1 MVIYYYTFSIY
12 LSYLFK
18 LICNFPV
25 LPFLMIISVL
35 LNYAYITT
43 YLHDKKLNLVI
54 IIVNQKYF
62 KEAKFLEDQLRI

>member
-1 MVIYYYTFSIY
+1 
-12 LSYLFK
+12 
-18 LICNFPV
+18 
-25 LPFLMIISVL
+25 MIISVL

-43 YLHDKKLNLVI
+43 YLHNKKLNLVI